1 MKDEFKKKVEDFIEE
16 KKSIIKSFVG
26 YIPEERIKYW
36 AIAIKEFLPEIQELA
51 KNIKKGINETN
62 WRITIE
68 VRLILMLLRATFRL
82 NTTQLET
89 TLLNDQNSRLFEFL
103 KIFSDHIYISHS
115 EWSNRRDIFDGYISK
130 IEDLAWKIKNRY
142 HELYLEGF
150 VEDYIKINNNLKV
163 QEKLNTVEVL
173 EGINFTRHFPE
184 QILEWDNG
192 YPKDLIYKV
201 FIFMKLRMIP
211 SIPYL
216 EMIINE
222 SYLIK
227 SELVPVVGNA
237 LGFYTKI
244 PSVDMLYRFHR
255 TYNSEY
261 LEKIMEN
268 NAGLLMKEGI
278 INPEIL
284 IGDSSTFRTRKDD
297 PDGVKFH
304 ERDAETTRV
313 MKFQAIVDPNCI
325 PLTLIPRKGNEND
338 AEGFNALK
346 QKLIWIK
353 EMADRL
359 GVEIKFVLL
368 DAGYSSSEILEFIE
382 QELKATPIVDI
393 NSRNSNALK
402 LLKSRLEY
410 FKQYYREILELGTK
424 FPKLAELCYYRFLDD
439 IREAEIELE
448 KIEGITPGIVSRY
461 LKIFREIGIEDFIIL
476 YRLRTIIE
484 GLFGMMKGCYALLGR
499 QDRRLPLKGESQAHK
514 HGLFILLA
522 MQYLAYLNYK
532 ILNRKTHLL
541 RSLYYIKLKEI
552 EVIY

>member
-1 MKDEFKKKVEDFIEE
+1 MIDNIEKKLKKFHEE
-16 KKSIIKSFVG
+16 KKEIEHFNWG
-26 YIPEERIKYW
+26 YIPEVRVEYW
-36 AIAIKEFLPEIQELA
+36 TLAVEEFLPDIFELE
-51 KNIKKGINETN
+51 KLVKKEINETK
-62 WRITIE
+62 WKISVE
-68 VRLILMLLRATFRL
+68 VRLILMFLRATFRL
-82 NTTQLET
+82 NTTELEAV
-89 TLLNDQNSRLFEFL
+89 LLNDQNSRLFNFL

-115 EWSNRRDIFDGYISK
+115 EWSNRRDIFDKYTSK

-142 HELYLEGF
+142 HELYLEGY
-150 VEDYIKINNNLKV
+150 VENYIKINNDLKHK
-163 QEKLNTVEVL
+163 EILNTVEVL
-173 EGINFTRHFPE
+173 EGINFTKHFPE

-192 YPKDLIYKV
+192 YPKDLMYKL
-201 FIFMKLRMIP
+201 FIFMKLRMIS

-216 EMIINE
+216 EMIISE

-227 SELVPVVGNA
+227 GELIPVICNT
-237 LGFYTKI
+237 LGFYTRI
-244 PSVDMLYRFHR
+244 PSVEMLYKFHK
-255 TYNSEY
+255 TYNSDH

-268 NAGLLMKEGI
+268 NAELLIKEGI

-284 IGDSSTFRTRKDD
+284 IGDSTTFRTRKDD
-297 PDGVKFH
+297 PDGVKYH

-338 AEGFNALK
+338 VEGFNALK

-353 EMADRL
+353 EMADRF
-359 GVEIKFVLL
+359 GVEMKFVLL

-382 QELKATPIVDI
+382 QELKAIPIVDI

-402 LLKSRLEY
+402 ILKSRLEY

-439 IREAEIELE
+439 IKEAEIELE
-448 KIEGITPGIVSRY
+448 KIEGITPGIVPRY
-461 LKIFREIGIEDFIIL
+461 LKIFREIGIEDFITL

-484 GLFGMMKGCYALLGR
+484 GLFGMIKGCYALLGR